1 MRKGEI
7 ATGDI
12 SNFRKVSINAIVSCG
27 AVVVYLTF
35 LIRYVFYEPVLAGL
49 DISNEQLGIL
59 YGLYGVTATICYL
72 PGGILADKIRVK
84 YLTAAGYIMS
94 AILTFWYAT
103 LPGYNQLMVIFPLMG
118 VATTLIFWGIR
129 YKAIRLVS
137 TEVSYSRNIGISYGV
152 VGMIGLVVNFI
163 SMGIFN
169 TAATSSGGLLS
180 VLMFYAALNFAFG
193 MLALVLIPRFKDE
206 IVGTRKKIN
215 LSEVVAAVKHPGVWL
230 ATLCMF
236 FLYTV
241 YTSLSYTVP
250 YLQGVFGAGAVMVA
264 VIGNI
269 RMYGISL
276 FSSPIIGA
284 VSTKVKSPSK
294 VILICMII
302 TAACLF
308 LLPVMPA
315 AANFLMVATVLIMIL
330 SFFLSGAYGITS
342 AMMTETKVPLVIF
355 GSASGILSV
364 IGFIPDMFVHPIA
377 GRWLDE
383 LGNAAYTRIFILL
396 GVSAL
401 LAMLCAVAALL
412 YKRKYVKAAPE
423 AAPAAAPEAA
433 QAEVPTQE

>member
-1 MRKGEI
+1 MRKGEV
-7 ATGDI
+7 AAGDL
-12 SNFRKVSINAIVSCG
+12 SNFTKVSVNTIVSCG

-35 LIRYVFYEPVLAGL
+35 LIRYVFHEPVLEGL
-49 DISNEQLGIL
+49 QVTNEQLGIL
-59 YGLYGVTATICYL
+59 YGLYGTTATICYL

-84 YLTAAGYIMS
+84 YLTAAGYFMS

-103 LPGYNQLMVIFPLMG
+103 LPSYNQLMIIFPLMG

-129 YKAIRLVS
+129 YKAVRLVS
-137 TEVSYSRNIGISYGV
+137 TDVSYSRNIGISYGI
-152 VGMIGLVVNFI
+152 VGVIGLVVNFI

-169 TAATSSGGLLS
+169 MAASSSSGLLS
-180 VLMFYAALNFAFG
+180 VLMFYAALNLAFG
-193 MLALVLIPRFKDE
+193 VASILLVPRFKDE
-206 IVGTRKKIN
+206 IVSARKKFS
-215 LSEVVAAVKHPGVWL
+215 LMEVVAAVKHPGVWL
-230 ATLCMF
+230 TTLCMF
-236 FLYTV
+236 FLYIV

-250 YLQGVFGAGAVMVA
+250 YLQGVFGAGAVLVA

-294 VILICMII
+294 VILVCMII

-308 LLPVMPA
+308 LLPAMPE
-315 AANFLMVATVLIMIL
+315 VAGFMMMATILIMVL

-342 AMMTETKVPLVIF
+342 AMMTETRVPLVIF

-383 LGNAAYTRIFILL
+383 LGNAAYSRIFILL

-401 LAMLCAVAALL
+401 LAMLCALAALL
-412 YKRKYVKAAPE
+412 YKRKYVKAPAAE
-423 AAPAAAPEAA
+423 TETAPATEGGS
-433 QAEVPTQE
+433 ET